1 MDNKK
6 LSSEELRKEIDAM
19 IRRIADN
26 MGRGDGRYMFMIAD
40 DGEGTSQAM
49 VGNIKNIGEAMM
61 RAYVGDEDTRKM
73 LSLIAKTIITFEML
87 GPDATH
93 ELINKLSGKSADL
106 SNVKAEA

>member
-6 LSSEELRKEIDAM
+6 LSSDELRKEIDAM
-19 IRRIADN
+19 VRRIADN
-26 MGRGDGRYMFMIAD
+26 MERGDGRCMFMIAD

-61 RAYVGDEDTRKM
+61 RAYAGDEDTRKM
-73 LSLIAKTIITFEML
+73 LSLIAKAIMTFEML
-87 GPDATH
+87 GPDATQ
-93 ELINKLSGKSADL
+93 ELVKNLRGKSTDL